1 MRKDTLDCVNL
12 LPLLLGQ
19 FCLVPSPSVPCT
31 YPITRCLS
39 PALTSS
45 FLLTFTAAA
54 ESRCLF
60 LHPRRTCACSCGSP
74 PRPSLETRLS
84 QQGFFLF
91 FFPLN
96 VWSRVVFT
104 VVIAYK
110 WHVVWASPL
119 CRFSVSQT
127 HLLSLLLKRQHTWNW
142 HQLTAYSDV
151 LVVPLRSGLKQWEYS
166 NQSHAASG
174 ALSVK
179 LLHNAQMSNLF
190 PAMFLKQ
197 KAIIPMWAVS
207 KSGVGVMVKLKVV
220 FLLFVQAVVFCTP
233 TPVACIDMLQNA
245 LNHSSLC
252 SHQLFYCTQGDF
264 MWL

>member
-60 LHPRRTCACSCGSP
+60 LHPRRTCACSRGSP

-91 FFPLN
+91 FFPQCVESRCLYSGYSIQVTCRVSVSTLSFFSVTDTPSVTAVKETTHVELTPADCLQWCSRSTAPLRFETVGVFQPKSRG
-96 VWSRVVFT
+96 VWS
-104 VVIAYK
+104 IK
-110 WHVVWASPL
+110 
-119 CRFSVSQT
+119 C
-127 HLLSLLLKRQHTWNW
+127 
-142 HQLTAYSDV
+142 
-151 LVVPLRSGLKQWEYS
+151 
-166 NQSHAASG
+166 
-174 ALSVK
+174 
-179 LLHNAQMSNLF
+179 
-190 PAMFLKQ
+190 
-197 KAIIPMWAVS
+197 
-207 KSGVGVMVKLKVV
+207 
-220 FLLFVQAVVFCTP
+220 
-233 TPVACIDMLQNA
+233 
-245 LNHSSLC
+245 
-252 SHQLFYCTQGDF
+252 
-264 MWL
+264 